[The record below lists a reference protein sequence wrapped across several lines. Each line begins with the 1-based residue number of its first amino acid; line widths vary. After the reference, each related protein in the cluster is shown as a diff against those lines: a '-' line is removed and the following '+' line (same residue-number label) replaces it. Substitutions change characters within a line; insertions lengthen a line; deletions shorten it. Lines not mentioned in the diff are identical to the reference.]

1 MERVRAGPPRID
13 GQRWCGQLVELFFFS
28 SRRRHTRFKCDWSSD
43 VCSSDLLGRRMLLAQ
58 MGVLTAI
65 WTALLVAAI
74 YMAHFHNELLV
85 SKPVYELVMAVAEDL
100 ADLPDRQQHS
110 LAALDTALRHEYGDR
125 HDDIRFTPTQIGRAH
140 V

>member
-1 MERVRAGPPRID
+1 MTSHTLQGHQASPRWR
-13 GQRWCGQLVELFFFS
+13 RWL
-28 SRRRHTRFKCDWSSD
+28 RPT
-43 VCSSDLLGRRMLLAQ
+43 LGRRMLLAQ

-110 LAALDTALRHEYGDR
+110 LAALDTALRHEYGDGD
-125 HDDIRFTPTQIGRAH
+125 DDIRFTPTLLVWQRG
-140 V
+140 